1 MRTEELMRGDL
12 LFYKG
17 KLNAFPFKVEQIT
30 KKKIG
35 YHAEPNEN
43 RMHYLYPS
51 EVVPIPLTKEIL
63 ERNGFGYCES
73 DAVLNHFYLGEPH
86 FCKNMSLHIGHS
98 IDKDVYW
105 LNYHDNSIYGI
116 MYVHQLQHAL
126 RICGL
131 NMEVQL

>member
-1 MRTEELMRGDL
+1 MGNIETKELMLGDWL
-12 LFYKG
+12 SNNGTKFQVYAIG
-17 KLNAFPFKVEQIT
+17 QHSVSFKDEKEGDCIAHQNFI
-30 KKKIG
+30 
-35 YHAEPNEN
+35 E
-43 RMHYLYPS
+43 
-51 EVVPIPLTKEIL
+51 PIPLTKEIL

-116 MYVHQLQHAL
+116 WYVHQLQHAL
-126 RICGL
+126 RMCGL